1 MPSLGVRQNLS
12 VPDVQS
18 YYRSLWSGD
27 KASFFSSQS
36 RGWLTDLERVEDME
50 MWGSVMV
57 HKAVMVPL
65 CPYLARLCEDAEGV
79 DDQKIIFSDVPME
92 IIRTVV

>member
-1 MPSLGVRQNLS
+1 MPSLVVRQNLS

-36 RGWLTDLERVEDME
+36 RGWLTDLEMVGKERVEDME
-50 MWGSVMV
+50 MWVSVMF
-57 HKAVMVPL
+57 HKAVMAPL
-65 CPYLARLCEDAEGV
+65 C
-79 DDQKIIFSDVPME
+79 
-92 IIRTVV
+92 T